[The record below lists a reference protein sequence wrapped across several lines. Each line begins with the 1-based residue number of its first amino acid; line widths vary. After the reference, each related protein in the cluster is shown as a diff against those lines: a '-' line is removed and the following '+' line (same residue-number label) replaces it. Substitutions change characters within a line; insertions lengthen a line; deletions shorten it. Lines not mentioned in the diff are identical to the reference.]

1 MLRLT
6 VSWRSVSK
14 ALLMIASGFDRAGLV
29 RIHPDLAEADMH
41 LVNHCIRRVGL
52 KNAAGAAQQVEN
64 EQVRDPST
72 VGKAPS
78 LNPVRTPIC
87 NLTAEL
93 GKQPGLADARL
104 AYEAYDSAV
113 PVFDLPQKIVQNR
126 QLALAIDK
134 DRRTRR
140 QRLAQPGA
148 AMGNLEQ
155 TISRD
160 RLGLAFE
167 DERPDRLDPSIALR
181 Q

>member
-1 MLRLT
+1 MY
-6 VSWRSVSK
+6 
-14 ALLMIASGFDRAGLV
+14 
-29 RIHPDLAEADMH
+29 

-52 KNAAGAAQQVEN
+52 ENAAGAAQQVES
-64 EQVRDPST
+64 EQVRDRST

-78 LNPVRTPIC
+78 LDPACSPIC

-93 GKQPGLADARL
+93 GKQPRLADTGLADEADGL
-104 AYEAYDSAV
+104 AP
-113 PVFDLPQKIVQNR
+113 PVFDLLQKIVQNR

-134 DRRTRR
+134 DRGTRL
-140 QRLAQPGA
+140 QRFAQPGA

-167 DERPDRLDPSIALR
+167 DERADRLDPSVALR